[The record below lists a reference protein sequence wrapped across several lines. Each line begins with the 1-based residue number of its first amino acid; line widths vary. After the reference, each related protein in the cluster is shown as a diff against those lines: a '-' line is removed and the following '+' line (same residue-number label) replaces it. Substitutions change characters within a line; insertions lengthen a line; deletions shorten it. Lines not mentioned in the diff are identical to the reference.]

1 MKYEVKFTLNVEDD
15 NNLFSLLD
23 DDIEILEDT
32 IINALR
38 DVDDIEIVDLDV
50 YKR

>member
-1 MKYEVKFTLNVEDD
+1 MRYEVKFTLNVDD
-15 NNLFSLLD
+15 ENNLFSLLD

-32 IINALR
+32 VINALR
-38 DVDDIEIVDLDV
+38 DVDDIEILDLDV

>member
-1 MKYEVKFTLNVEDD
+1 MKYEVRFTLKVEDE

-32 IINALR
+32 VINALR
-38 DVDDIEIVDLDV
+38 DVDDIEILDLDV